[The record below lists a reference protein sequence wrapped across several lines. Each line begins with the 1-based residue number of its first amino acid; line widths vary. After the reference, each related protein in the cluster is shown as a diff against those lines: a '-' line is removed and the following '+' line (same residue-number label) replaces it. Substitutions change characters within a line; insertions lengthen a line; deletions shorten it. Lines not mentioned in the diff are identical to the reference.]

1 MAVSVK
7 LLNFILMIFH
17 SDKTAQILCSQN
29 MHWIVFISRKNER
42 QIKDTQKQADSLKHH
57 FEERNINFLNY
68 NQRVE

>member
-1 MAVSVK
+1 MGYGSR
-7 LLNFILMIFH
+7 
-17 SDKTAQILCSQN
+17 DKKEKKKKI
-29 MHWIVFISRKNER
+29 NER